1 MTTSLGKLGLILGS
15 VLVMG
20 ALLNAALIK
29 LLWPW
34 FNAYALARP
43 NARSLHSQ
51 PTPQGGGIPVV
62 AATLTVAWL
71 AAALLPALAQDQWR
85 EFGALTAAMLVLAVV
100 GAIDD
105 ARNLNPLPR
114 LAVQLAAV
122 ALVIAALPADARIAA
137 WSPWWLERL
146 GLVIGGTWFVNLMNF
161 MDGMDWMTAAEV
173 LPITGAIAL
182 LGVLGFVGPLS
193 IVLALALFGAMLGFV
208 PFNKPVA
215 KLFLGDVGSLPIGLL
230 VGWLLLQ
237 LALAGYVAAAVM
249 LPLYYL
255 ADATL
260 TLVRRFL
267 AGERVWQ
274 AHRTHFYQ
282 IAIARGLALGG
293 IIGRVFLL
301 NLVLVAFALI
311 AAAESRPAVGFI
323 LLVLAAALV
332 GWLLVTFARGRE
344 VGA

>member
-1 MTTSLGKLGLILGS
+1 MLAA
-15 VLVMG
+15 
-20 ALLNAALIK
+20 ALLSGILIR

-34 FNAYALARP
+34 FNTYALARP

-51 PTPQGGGIPVV
+51 PTPQGGGIAVI
-62 AATLTVAWL
+62 AATLAVSWL
-71 AAALLPALAQDQWR
+71 AAMLIPEVIQGQWR
-85 EFGALTAAMLVLAVV
+85 EFAALTVATLVLAVV

-105 ARNLNPLPR
+105 ARNLGPLPR
-114 LAVQLAAV
+114 LAIQIAAV
-122 ALVIAALPADARIAA
+122 ALVIAALPADARVAA
-137 WSPWWLERL
+137 WSPWWVERI
-146 GLVIGGTWFVNLMNF
+146 GLVVGGAWFVNLVNF
-161 MDGMDWMTAAEV
+161 MDGMDWMTAAEA

-182 LGVLGFVGPLS
+182 LGLLGFVTPLS
-193 IVLALALFGAMLGFV
+193 VVLALALFGAMLSFV

-237 LALAGYVAAAVM
+237 LAIAGYVAAALI

-260 TLVRRFL
+260 TLLRRIA
-267 AGERVWQ
+267 AGEPFWQ

-282 IAIARGLALGG
+282 VAAGRDFSVGAIIA
-293 IIGRVFLL
+293 RVFLL

-311 AAAESRPAVGFI
+311 ATAEPRPLAGVI
-323 LLVLAAALV
+323 LLALSCALV
-332 GWLLVTFARGRE
+332 AWVLVTFARGE
-344 VGA
+344 AGA